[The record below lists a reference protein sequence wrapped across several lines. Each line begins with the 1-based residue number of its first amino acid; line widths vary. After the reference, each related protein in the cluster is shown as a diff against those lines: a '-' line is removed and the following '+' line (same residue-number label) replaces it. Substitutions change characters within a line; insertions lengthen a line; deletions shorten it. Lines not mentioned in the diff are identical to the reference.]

1 MEAMTSGWRP
11 LDLGHAALAA
21 LDEIR
26 RTSGRSLGALGFGP
40 QLTPSQVRPLQPG
53 VQLRTYSRQGSRG
66 AAVLLIPAPIKRW
79 YIWDL
84 APEVSVV
91 RRCLDDGLRVH
102 LAEWLYVGNTDGG
115 LGLDQ
120 YVDQLLMHC
129 VRAVQEDSGEEGV
142 ILIGHSLGGTLA
154 AICAARYPES
164 VSAIALLESPLHF
177 GANAGAFAPLVAVA
191 PHAGWLRGRHV
202 VPGSFLNAS
211 STAAAP
217 MSYQV
222 DRYIDFA
229 RSLWRSE
236 LLATHLR
243 VQRWTLD
250 EFALSA
256 QLFEDVV
263 ERLYR
268 RDELMAGTLDV
279 GGSRVGP
286 LALVSPILS
295 VINPRSRVIPPQ
307 SVVPFHQAAASRMKG
322 LLHYHGDA
330 GVALQHV
337 GLLVGQ
343 NAHRTVWPHV
353 LAWLHEVVESQT

>member
-1 MEAMTSGWRP
+1 MTSGWRP
-11 LDLGHAALAA
+11 LDLGHATLDA

-26 RTSGRSLGALGFGP
+26 RASGRSLDALGVGP
-40 QLTPSQVRPLQPG
+40 QLTPSQVRPLLPG
-53 VQLRTYSRQGSRG
+53 VQLRTYGAQESRG

-84 APEVSVV
+84 VPDVSVV
-91 RRCLDDGLRVH
+91 RRCLDHRLRVY
-102 LAEWLYVGNTDGG
+102 LAEWLDVGKSDGG
-115 LGLDQ
+115 LGLEQ
-120 YVDQLLMHC
+120 YVDQLLAHC
-129 VRAVQEDSGEEGV
+129 VRAVQEDSGEKRV

-177 GANAGAFAPLVAVA
+177 GADAGAFAPLVAVS
-191 PHAGWLRGRHV
+191 PHAGWLRGPHV
-202 VPGSFLNAS
+202 VPGSFLNMS

-217 MSYQV
+217 MTFQV

-229 RSLWRSE
+229 RSFWRPE
-236 LLATHLR
+236 LIATHLR

-250 EFALSA
+250 EFALPA

-279 GGSRVGP
+279 GGSRAGP
-286 LALVSPILS
+286 GMLVSPILN
-295 VINPRSRVIPPQ
+295 VINPRSTVIPPR
-307 SVVPFHQAAASRMKG
+307 SVVPFHQAAASPTKA
-322 LLHYHGDA
+322 LLHYHGDT

-337 GLLVGQ
+337 GALVGR
-343 NAHRTVWPHV
+343 NAHRTVWPHI
-353 LAWLHEVVESQT
+353 LAWLHDVVENER

>member
-11 LDLGHAALAA
+11 LDVSHATLRA
-21 LDEIR
+21 LDRIR
-26 RTSGRSLGALGFGP
+26 RASGRSLDALGVGP
-40 QLTPSQVRPLQPG
+40 QLTPSQVRPLVSG
-53 VQLRTYSRQGSRG
+53 VQLRTYSRQESRG

-84 APEVSVV
+84 VPEVSVV
-91 RRCLDDGLRVH
+91 RRCLDDGLRVYM
-102 LAEWLYVGNTDGG
+102 AEWLDVGSSDGG
-115 LGLDQ
+115 LGLEQ
-120 YVDQLLMHC
+120 YIDQLLMAC
-129 VRAVQEDSGEEGV
+129 IRAVQEDSDQQKV
-142 ILIGHSLGGTLA
+142 ILIGHSLGGTFA

-177 GANAGAFAPLVAVA
+177 GPDAGAFAPLVAVA
-191 PHAGWLRGRHV
+191 PHAGWLGERHT

-217 MSYQV
+217 KSYQV
-222 DRYIDFA
+222 DRFLDFA
-229 RSLWRSE
+229 RSLGRPE

-250 EFALSA
+250 EFALPA

-268 RDELMAGTLDV
+268 RDEFMAGTLDV
-279 GGSRVGP
+279 GGSRIGP
-286 LALVSPILS
+286 STLVTPMLN
-295 VINPRSRVIPPQ
+295 VINPRSALIPAQ
-307 SVVPFHQAAASRMKG
+307 SVVPFHEAAASRTKA

-337 GLLVGQ
+337 GALVGR

-353 LAWLHEVVESQT
+353 LAWLDEVR